1 MYSAF
6 FYENNFA
13 INFQKKAGIYNEF
26 FPKQC
31 TVVPNSSKRPSIF
44 IRKADKYLST
54 ETFCEKE
61 IKQAIS
67 NLDSNKAHGHDMLN
81 IRTLKIVMTLSVDH
95 SD

>member
-1 MYSAF
+1 M
-6 FYENNFA
+6 
-13 INFQKKAGIYNEF
+13 
-26 FPKQC
+26 
-31 TVVPNSSKRPSIF
+31 
-44 IRKADKYLST
+44 RKADKYLST

-95 SD
+95 LD